1 MRHVEAVIAATAETS
16 GQQPNIDGLLAAI
29 CYVHAMPGSHAL
41 VMFAGARLS
50 GWLAHA
56 LEQQALGTLIRPRA
70 RYTGL
75 APAKPL

>member
-1 MRHVEAVIAATAETS
+1 MRHVEAVLAATAEHS
-16 GQQPNIDGLLAAI
+16 GQHPNIDGLLAAI
-29 CYVHAMPGSHAL
+29 CYVHGLPGAHAL
-41 VMFAGARLS
+41 VMFAAARLT

-75 APAKPL
+75 APGR